1 MGHVVVC
8 ILDPRRPGSETSV
21 PLSTEQA
28 RAAAQASVALE
39 GTWAVPG
46 PGSLLRAT
54 LTVCGGQ
61 RGGASP
67 RPLGSSDNAERPLV
81 PQPKSPESP
90 GLVWTLSL
98 LSDLVCCCCLL

>member
-1 MGHVVVC
+1 MGRVVVC

-28 RAAAQASVALE
+28 RAAAWASVALE
-39 GTWAVPG
+39 GTRAVPG

-61 RGGASP
+61 CGG
-67 RPLGSSDNAERPLV
+67 GSIP
-81 PQPKSPESP
+81 PTP
-90 GLVWTLSL
+90 WFF
-98 LSDLVCCCCLL
+98 